1 MTSEGR
7 LLRVGVE
14 RVGPGRVGIDLEQF
28 ARDPYGSGIQR
39 VLQQLAI
46 FWPMHDIEAD
56 FIFPDG
62 ELFALLG
69 PKAAGEI
76 LSAPFGGRQDGSD
89 LRELVRSRIEQAS
102 GPRVLGSDLLS
113 RYTSW
118 LLPEVSYLPT
128 VLHRFCTFR
137 ENMLT
142 VMIGFDALPMTQPS
156 NYRFPPGMARNVN
169 EYFLQLI
176 KADRVVCIS
185 DYAREEFTQTLRRP
199 KNLVT
204 EVAHPGGDH
213 FPIQAPRGLRD
224 PVRFIRLGTL
234 EARKM
239 PVEILNA
246 FLEANPANTELVFV
260 GGSSA
265 SYESIN
271 AAVQTASDSD
281 AAVTWIQGAT
291 DQHVREL
298 IADSSVFLAIGIE
311 GYGIP
316 VLEAIAAGTPV
327 VYSGIQPAA
336 ELMGGFGAVR
346 HTGHTHADLV
356 DLFDQY
362 SQPDSINAL
371 NVQLDV
377 SQIPTWKSF
386 TDAVAQQCKS

>member
-1 MTSEGR
+1 MITEHGS
-7 LLRVGVE
+7 GVAL
-14 RVGPGRVGIDLEQF
+14 RVGIDLEQF

-46 FWPMHDIEAD
+46 HWPTHEIEAD

-62 ELFALLG
+62 ELFALLN
-69 PKAAGEI
+69 PEQAAAI
-76 LSAPFGGRQDGSD
+76 LSVPFGEKDTGSD
-89 LRELVRSRIEQAS
+89 LRELVRTAIGQAS
-102 GPRVLGSDLLS
+102 GLRVLGSDLLS

-118 LLPEVSYLPT
+118 LLPEVSYLPS
-128 VLHRFCTFR
+128 VLKRFRTFHAS
-137 ENMLT
+137 MLT
-142 VMIGFDALPMTQPS
+142 VMIGFDALPMTEPS
-156 NYRFPPGMARNVN
+156 NYRFPPGMARNVS

-176 KADRVVCIS
+176 KANRVVCIS
-185 DYAREEFTQTLRRP
+185 DYAREEITQTLRRP

-213 FPIQAPRGLRD
+213 FPIHVSRGLRG

-239 PVEILNA
+239 PVEILSA
-246 FLEANPANTELVFV
+246 FLEASSANAELVFV

-271 AAVQTASDSD
+271 VAVQTASDSD

-316 VLEAIAAGTPV
+316 VLEAIATGTPV

-336 ELMGGFGAVR
+336 ELMEGFGAVR
-346 HTGHTHADLV
+346 HSGHSHADLV
-356 DLFDQY
+356 DLFNQY
-362 SQPDSINAL
+362 SQPDSITAL

-386 TDAVAQQCKS
+386 TDAVAQQSKS

>member
-1 MTSEGR
+1 VITEHGS
-7 LLRVGVE
+7 GVAL
-14 RVGPGRVGIDLEQF
+14 RVGIDLEQF

-46 FWPMHDIEAD
+46 HWPTHEIEAD

-62 ELFALLG
+62 ELFALLN
-69 PKAAGEI
+69 PEQAAAI
-76 LSAPFGGRQDGSD
+76 LSVPFGEKDTGSD
-89 LRELVRSRIEQAS
+89 LRELVRTAIGQAS
-102 GPRVLGSDLLS
+102 GLRVLGSDLLS

-118 LLPEVSYLPT
+118 LLPEVSYLPS
-128 VLHRFCTFR
+128 VLKRFRTFHAS
-137 ENMLT
+137 MLT
-142 VMIGFDALPMTQPS
+142 VMIGFDALPMTEPS
-156 NYRFPPGMARNVN
+156 NYRFPPGMARNVS

-176 KADRVVCIS
+176 KANRVVCIS
-185 DYAREEFTQTLRRP
+185 DYAREEITQTLRRP

-213 FPIQAPRGLRD
+213 FPIHVSRGLRG

-239 PVEILNA
+239 PVEILSA
-246 FLEANPANTELVFV
+246 FLEASSANAELVFV

-271 AAVQTASDSD
+271 VAVQTASDSD

-316 VLEAIAAGTPV
+316 VLEAIATGTPV

-336 ELMGGFGAVR
+336 ELMEGFGAVR
-346 HTGHTHADLV
+346 HSGHSHADLV
-356 DLFDQY
+356 DLFNQY
-362 SQPDSINAL
+362 SQPDSITAL

-386 TDAVAQQCKS
+386 TDAVAQQSKS